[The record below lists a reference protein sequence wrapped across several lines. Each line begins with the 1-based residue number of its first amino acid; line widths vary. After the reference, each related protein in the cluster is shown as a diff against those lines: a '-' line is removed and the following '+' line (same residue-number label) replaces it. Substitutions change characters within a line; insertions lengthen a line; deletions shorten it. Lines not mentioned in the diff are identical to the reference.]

1 MQFINSLGNRNLT
14 IKRQGVLIEE
24 LTETLDFNDNIFAIE
39 LINGDLAEVRV
50 SIDLDALEEAQ
61 FTRTDIDGNYTLLAS
76 DHYIAVDTSSRV
88 DITIGPAAYNGKK
101 IFIKDETGNA
111 NARPITL
118 ITSGGALIDNQD
130 KVVLKLNYIG
140 IQLIYSNNMWRII

>member
-14 IKRQGVLIEE
+14 IKRQGTLIEE

-39 LINGDLAEVRV
+39 FNSELAEVKV
-50 SIDLDALEEAQ
+50 NIDLDALEEAQ
-61 FTRTDIDGNYTLLAS
+61 FSRTAIDADYTLLSS
-76 DHYIAVDTSSRV
+76 DHYIAVDTTSRV
-88 DITIGPAAYNGKK
+88 EITIGPAAYDGKK

-118 ITSGGALIDNQD
+118 TTSGGALIDGESE
-130 KVVLKLNYIG
+130 VILRLKYIA
-140 IQLIYSNNMWRII
+140 IQLIYSNNQWRII